1 MAFRCTFGQ
10 INLLICRFSLHSQV
24 PCVGT
29 LCATPVGQGGSGQGG
44 MLWYVR
50 AYGANCQL
58 TAKQAQ
64 ANNVTQ
70 TNSHNQPEREVNQ
83 KQNAG
88 NWPPAFTGLPGRT
101 GPGHIAHWFY
111 LLIRTLC
118 CFYLI
123 FMPAAIS
130 ISVIELSL
138 SRQVL
143 VVPAPGGGEGLWLVL
158 VGCPVVRLSTVWR
171 LACPNVHSFAYR
183 SMSKMVL
190 RLIGVG
196 QHPEVYKVMDVD
208 GDANAGHIPEKGCGC
223 FCSREREVRRGHSLA
238 NWFNWRWD

>member
-10 INLLICRFSLHSQV
+10 INLLTCRFSLHSQV

-29 LCATPVGQGGSGQGG
+29 LCATPVGQGGMGAYCG
-44 MLWYVR
+44 MYVR
-50 AYGANCQL
+50 MAPIANWPQNKHRQ
-58 TAKQAQ
+58 TTSPKQTHTISRRGKLIK
-64 ANNVTQ
+64 NKT
-70 TNSHNQPEREVNQ
+70 P
-83 KQNAG
+83 AG
-88 NWPPAFTGLPGRT
+88 NWLPPFTGLAGRT

-138 SRQVL
+138 SRQLL
-143 VVPAPGGGEGLWLVL
+143 VVLAPGRGAELWLVL
-158 VGCPVVRLSTVWR
+158 VGCPVVHLSTFWR
-171 LACPNVHSFAYR
+171 LACPIVHPFAYR

-223 FCSREREVRRGHSLA
+223 FRSREREVRSGHSLA
-238 NWFNWRWD
+238 NWFNWRLD